1 MAVCASIAVSAV
13 SLNALSGNS
22 PVAVNMEPSDIMND
36 HNPFLQLR
44 DRPVLR
50 MHLWLETEQG
60 IVFGLGRLRLLEYI
74 QSGHSL
80 KVAAKHLGM
89 SYRAAWGKI
98 KKTEK
103 VIGVPLIEKKHGN
116 RAGYQLTRQGN
127 LLTAH
132 FSLWFKDVEAYALH
146 RANELFLCNAKG
158 FEEKKI
164 DSSNHPS

>member
-1 MAVCASIAVSAV
+1 MHFWKIIPSLSIWKHQNIATII
-13 SLNALSGNS
+13 NLSSNC
-22 PVAVNMEPSDIMND
+22 
-36 HNPFLQLR
+36 R

-60 IVFGLGRLRLLEYI
+60 IVFGLGRLKLLEYI
-74 QSGHSL
+74 RSGHSL

-103 VIGVPLIEKKHGN
+103 VLGIPLLEKKHGN
-116 RAGYQLTRQGN
+116 RTGYQLTRQGN
-127 LLTAH
+127 LLMTH

-146 RANELFLCNAKG
+146 RANELLLCNPKK
-158 FEEKKI
+158 FEDKQTDLPD
-164 DSSNHPS
+164 DSS